1 MASAITTTSTTRPS
15 SPRFNRSSPQ
25 ATYPSKAELSD
36 RLGIGERQVQRYI
49 RELEENGLLKR
60 VAYYGDSG
68 GRENNRYD
76 LSGLVKRLAE
86 IAPDFIAEREERKRK
101 RKAAAM
107 PGGGRRRT
115 PRVQPSANT

>member
-1 MASAITTTSTTRPS
+1 MEQS
-15 SPRFNRSSPQ
+15 
-25 ATYPSKAELSD
+25 
-36 RLGIGERQVQRYI
+36 
-49 RELEENGLLKR
+49 GLLTR

-86 IAPDFIAEREERKRK
+86 IAPDFIAEREERKKK

-107 PGGGRRRT
+107 PGGGKRRT
-115 PRVQPSANT
+115 PRVKAETTP